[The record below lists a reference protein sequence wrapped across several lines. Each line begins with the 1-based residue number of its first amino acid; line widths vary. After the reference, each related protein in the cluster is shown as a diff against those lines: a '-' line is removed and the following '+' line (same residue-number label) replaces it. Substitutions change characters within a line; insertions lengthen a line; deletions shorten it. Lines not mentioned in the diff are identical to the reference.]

1 MGTTEIPFLDLVTVH
16 RELREELR
24 SAFEVTLDT
33 AGFVG
38 GTVVEEFERDFA
50 EFCESRFCVGVASGT
65 DALRFAL
72 IAAGVQRGDIAVT
85 TPLTFIATT
94 EAISQAGARPEF
106 VDIDERTYTMDPESL
121 RAYLETD
128 CTRELTTGRMICKR
142 TGSPVTTI
150 IPVHLYGQMADMD
163 PILELAARYGLTVVE
178 DACQAHGAEYFSK
191 REGRWRKAG
200 SMGRAAAFS
209 FYPGKNLGACGQA
222 GAVTTDDERVARRCQ
237 MLRDHGQSRKY
248 FHDFEG
254 YNGRLDAI
262 QAGLLQVKLR
272 HLAKWNEQRRERARE
287 YGELFADAGETVV
300 RPHVPLWSRPVYHLY
315 VVRIAER
322 EPIQKALAAAG
333 IATGVHYPIP
343 IHLAK
348 AYETLGFS
356 PGDFPVAEHA
366 ASQVLSLPMFPSL
379 SPGQQERVVIRVV
392 ESINATTR
400 RTPVSEPTPG
410 DRL

>member
-209 FYPGKNLGACGQA
+209 FYPGKNLGACGEA
-222 GAVTTDDERVARRCQ
+222 GAVTTDDARVARRCQ

-262 QAGLLQVKLR
+262 QAGLLLVKLR

>member
-1 MGTTEIPFLDLVTVH
+1 
-16 RELREELR
+16 
-24 SAFEVTLDT
+24 
-33 AGFVG
+33 
-38 GTVVEEFERDFA
+38 VVEEFERDFA

-209 FYPGKNLGACGQA
+209 FYPGKNLGACGEA

-400 RTPVSEPTPG
+400 RTHVAESTRG